1 MTRID
6 FYVLKDVD
14 REARFRFA
22 CALTAK
28 AVEAGNRV
36 FLRTSNEED
45 ALLADDYL
53 WSWPPHRF
61 IPHTLGPNSP
71 GKAAHPAIPV
81 LIHTE
86 PPKQCEGLMINLGDD
101 VPDFY
106 GRFDRIAEIIVGCNR
121 DSGRERYRRYRHRG
135 NPLFHHELDDWES
148 GV

>member
-22 CALTAK
+22 CALAAK
-28 AVEAGNRV
+28 AAETGHRV
-36 FLRTSNEED
+36 FMRAGSPED
-45 ALLADDYL
+45 AAYADECL
-53 WSWPPHRF
+53 WAWPPHRF
-61 IPHTLGPNSP
+61 IPHVLGAGRS
-71 GKAAHPAIPV
+71 AAVPV
-81 LIHTE
+81 CIHTE
-86 PPKQCEGLMINLGDD
+86 PPPACDGLMINLGED

-106 GRFDRIAEIIVGCNR
+106 GRFDRVAEIIVGYNR

-135 NPLFHHELDDWES
+135 NPLFHHELDDWEA

>member
-22 CALTAK
+22 CTLTGKAL
-28 AVEAGNRV
+28 ERGNRV
-36 FLRTSNEED
+36 FLRTASDDD
-45 ALLADDYL
+45 AKLANDYL
-53 WSWPPHRF
+53 WTWPANRF
-61 IPHTLGPNSP
+61 IPHALGDVV
-71 GKAAHPAIPV
+71 HPAIPV
-81 LIHTE
+81 NIHTA
-86 PPKQCEGLMINLGDD
+86 PPRQCEGLMINLGDD

-106 GRFDRIAEIIVGCNR
+106 GRFDRIAEIIVGHNR
-121 DSGRERYRRYRHRG
+121 HSGREAYRRYRHRG